1 MSQQK
6 ATNQDRQPEPEASEA
21 FAQPARPGDS
31 RKLRIALAWLTFVG
45 IGIPGGAFGVAW
57 PAMRDTWQLPTAW
70 LGILLLALTGGYLSG
85 AFVSGRLI
93 VRRGMGNTLVLASGI
108 IFLGLAGFALAP
120 AWLILIATG
129 FVLGV
134 GQGIIDAAI
143 NLYFANHFDAR
154 MMNWLHASFSVGT
167 TLGPFLMQLAG
178 TAGEAW
184 RMVWF
189 AIALGQ
195 LLLTIAFALTRSSWH
210 TFRVP
215 VSAPAVST
223 PSTLATLKRPSVLAG
238 MLLFFVLVG
247 IESSAGSWS
256 YTLFSESRGVND
268 ALAATWVGLYWGFFA
283 LGRIVYGFLA
293 ERIVAR
299 SGIYVLLLAI
309 LLGALMFSLR
319 DNVAV
324 SVAGLLLIGFAQ
336 APVFPLLITATPRRL
351 GAGHATNAIGFQ
363 ISAAGL
369 GIAVLPALVGYLAG
383 FDSLE
388 ILGPF
393 LALSALVCLFL
404 FGAISRKGEAATN

>member
-1 MSQQK
+1 MSQQE
-6 ATNQDRQPEPEASEA
+6 ATNQGRQPEPETSEPY
-21 FAQPARPGDS
+21 AQPGRPGDG
-31 RKLRIALAWLTFVG
+31 RNLRIALAWLTFIG

-57 PAMRDTWQLPTAW
+57 PAIRDTWQLPTAW

-93 VRRGMGNTLVLASGI
+93 VRSGMGNTLVLASGI

-120 AWLILIATG
+120 AWLILIAASV
-129 FVLGV
+129 VLGV

-143 NLYFANHFDAR
+143 NLYFANHFNAR

-178 TAGEAW
+178 TTGEAW
-184 RMVWF
+184 RLVWF
-189 AIALGQ
+189 VIALGQ

-215 VSAPAVST
+215 VRGVAAST
-223 PSTLATLKRPSVLAG
+223 PSTLATLKRPGVLAG
-238 MLLFFVLVG
+238 MLLFLVFVG
-247 IESSAGSWS
+247 IEASAGSWS
-256 YTLFSESRGVND
+256 FTLFSETRNVQAS
-268 ALAATWVGLYWGFFA
+268 LAATWVGLYWGSFA
-283 LGRIVYGFLA
+283 LGRVFYGFVA
-293 ERIVAR
+293 ERIKAS
-299 SGIYVLLLAI
+299 SGIFILLLAV
-309 LLGALMFSLR
+309 LLGALMLGQR
-319 DNVAV
+319 DAEAV

-336 APVFPLLITATPRRL
+336 APVFPLLITATPQRL

-369 GIAVLPALVGYLAG
+369 GIAALPALVGYLAS

-393 LALSALVCLFL
+393 LALSALLSLVL
-404 FGAISRKGEAATN
+404 FGAISRRPNVVAT